1 MILAFFKPPKSF
13 PSPYLALRTDSK
25 GLVSVDFVTQR
36 QSVLKPDAL
45 MQAVLESLESYFRGK
60 LFSFNLPL
68 SLSASP
74 FSLQVWQ
81 ALQNIPYS
89 ATRTY
94 QEIAH
99 AINNP
104 KACRAVGN
112 ANHNNPCPIVIPCHR
127 VVLKSGNL
135 GGYGGGV
142 EIKKWLLKHE
152 QHHKPHIK
160 IP

>member
-45 MQAVLESLESYFRGK
+45 MQAVLESLESYFRGQ

-81 ALQNIPYS
+81 ALQNIPY
-89 ATRTY
+89 AKTCTY

-142 EIKKWLLKHE
+142 GIKEWLLEHE
-152 QHHKPHIK
+152 QRHKR
-160 IP
+160 